1 MLLEPTGP
9 GVRAPAIVGA
19 HAFDPMGG
27 WPMKEW
33 VVVPVA
39 QSRHW
44 PELAAAAVA

>member
-27 WPMKEW
+27 WPMKEL
-33 VVVPVA
+33 VVVPA
-39 QSRHW
+39 ARSHD
-44 PELAAAAVA
+44 LAALARAAVS